1 MPSPVVISIIE
12 SILFPDCS
20 DLYQRKGITEL
31 RVNSVRKAIA
41 LIKKQSVS
49 FIMVEFFYAYST
61 NYSGIY
67 KSNIEVLLV
76 SLGKYSPNTKVII
89 LAKKTEIKFI
99 HVLNAVDYPL
109 HGVLQL
115 PTSLAKVEEVI
126 FTE

>member
-115 PTSLAKVEEVI
+115 PTSLAKVEEII
-126 FTE
+126 FAE

>member
-1 MPSPVVISIIE
+1 MPIPVVISIIE